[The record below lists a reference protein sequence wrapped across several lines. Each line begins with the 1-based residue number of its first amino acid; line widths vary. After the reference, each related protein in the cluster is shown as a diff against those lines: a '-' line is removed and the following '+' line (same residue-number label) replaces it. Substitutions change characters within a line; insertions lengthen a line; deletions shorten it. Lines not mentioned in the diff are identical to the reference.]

1 MGLNDIKLVE
11 KRVHDT
17 YRCTCAQACK
27 NNSNL
32 INVGKCNVQ
41 HVTYNSFIDLWTI
54 VICMEP
60 KTFAWH
66 NRTYVMGKCK
76 LCGIET
82 LNMCLEELIS
92 KKLVKW
98 TNIGYDV
105 VGHTL
110 MAKRKKLQRFY
121 TMKLL
126 LES

>member
-1 MGLNDIKLVE
+1 
-11 KRVHDT
+11 
-17 YRCTCAQACK
+17 
-27 NNSNL
+27 
-32 INVGKCNVQ
+32 
-41 HVTYNSFIDLWTI
+41 
-54 VICMEP
+54 
-60 KTFAWH
+60 
-66 NRTYVMGKCK
+66 
-76 LCGIET
+76 
-82 LNMCLEELIS
+82 MCLEELIS